1 MPHEEDFVAAKSTVA
16 HESTP
21 AGRVKATRKEDLVLQ
36 HRWEPRE
43 GATRTLLLLHGTG
56 GDENDL
62 IPLGDIL
69 DPAANLLSPR
79 GQVTEQGMPRFFRRL
94 AAGVFDMED
103 LRARTHELA
112 DFVRDAAEIYGFDL
126 KSVTAVGFSNGA
138 NIAAA
143 MLLLRP
149 EVVRRAILLR
159 AMVPLVPQDAPD
171 LAGSQVF
178 VAAGESDAMIPRAG
192 TEQLVSLLREH
203 GADVTLRWAPVGH
216 QLTREDVD
224 AAREW
229 LRAAD

>member
-1 MPHEEDFVAAKSTVA
+1 MPHEEDFVAARSTVA

-21 AGRVKATRKEDLVLQ
+21 AGRVKATRKEDLALQ

-112 DFVRDAAEIYGFDL
+112 DFVHDAAEIYDFDL
-126 KSVTAVGFSNGA
+126 KSVTAVGFLTVCLSLVLGMTRKPNRPYPAIHRMIGTDISTPA
-138 NIAAA
+138 YQ
-143 MLLLRP
+143 LRSG
-149 EVVRRAILLR
+149 
-159 AMVPLVPQDAPD
+159 
-171 LAGSQVF
+171 AGSSTRPPKPF
-178 VAAGESDAMIPRAG
+178 S
-192 TEQLVSLLREH
+192 
-203 GADVTLRWAPVGH
+203 VTAP
-216 QLTREDVD
+216 T
-224 AAREW
+224 
-229 LRAAD
+229 